1 MTKKSI
7 PDSQNNISGVYTIT
21 CTANG
26 RVYVGSS
33 INIEKRFAYHVWQL
47 RSGVH
52 ENRHLLNAWN
62 KYGEAAF
69 VFRMIEAVP
78 GPDRLIE
85 REQFW
90 MGRLSPGRTGF
101 NIRQVADSNLGLKH
115 SEETKRK
122 ISDSQRGQKR
132 GPISEEHKR
141 KLNDAW
147 RGQKHSEETK
157 QKLSEINHGRKHSE
171 ESRRNMSAAHL
182 GKKTGPRSEEH
193 QRKLNEAHRG
203 QKRSEESKRKMSEAH
218 KGKPLSAENRANI
231 SKSNKGRIVSE
242 ETRRKI
248 SETLRGRKKPHKPRD
263 DKGRFVIESP
273 DEKQS
278 PH

>member
-7 PDSQNNISGVYTIT
+7 SDSQDKISGVYTIT

-33 INIEKRFAYHVWQL
+33 ADIKTRFSYHLWQL
-47 RSGVH
+47 RNGIH

-78 GPDRLIE
+78 DHARLIE

-90 MGRLSPGRTGF
+90 MDRISPGRTGF
-101 NIRQVADSNLGLKH
+101 NIRHIADSNLGLKH

-122 ISDSQRGQKR
+122 MSEAQRGQKR

-157 QKLSEINHGRKHSE
+157 LKISKAHRGRKHSE

-182 GKKTGPRSEEH
+182 GEKKAPRSEEH
-193 QRKLNEAHRG
+193 QWKLNEARRG
-203 QKRSEESKRKMSEAH
+203 KKHSEESKRKMSEAH
-218 KGKPLSAENRANI
+218 KGNPLSSEHRKRMSEAQ
-231 SKSNKGRIVSE
+231 KGRVVSE

-248 SETLRGRKKPHKPRD
+248 AEALRGKKKPRD
-263 DKGRFVIESP
+263 DKGRFLIEAP
-273 DEKQS
+273 DEN
-278 PH
+278 